1 MLDLVKISQLLRK
14 ERNMEMSDTIFL
26 ILFLIVF
33 IPLLLIN
40 FQKIQ
45 IAQKEMIA
53 LLRELNQRLAEMNGK
68 KGA

>member
-1 MLDLVKISQLLRK
+1 
-14 ERNMEMSDTIFL
+14 MSDTIFL

-53 LLRELNQRLAEMNGK
+53 LLREMNKELAEMNGK